1 MNKEEIIVIEI
12 IRAVKGKVDEL
23 KRVLEQIVLTTRKV
37 KGCLQYD
44 LLRPM
49 ADREEFLVLMRWEKL
64 ADLHRHE
71 TSDYI
76 AEFVRKND
84 KYLYDDV
91 SQTEW
96 KKLL

>member
-1 MNKEEIIVIEI
+1 MSKEECTVVEI
-12 IRAVKGKVDEL
+12 IKAVRGKVEEL
-23 KRVLEQIVLTTRKV
+23 KRALALIVPLARKS
-37 KGCLQYD
+37 KGCLQYE
-44 LLRPM
+44 LLSPM
-49 ADREEFLVLMRWEKL
+49 GDREEFLILMRWEKL

-71 TSDYI
+71 TSDYV

-91 SQTEW
+91 TQTEW